1 LIDLLLFSGFISYIW
16 LTYMPYLVLS
26 TFIWTSVT
34 CTCGVC
40 TFFMFVC
47 CNQLFSWL
55 IYCYSLGSSLTYCL
69 KF

>member
-1 LIDLLLFSGFISYIW
+1 ML
-16 LTYMPYLVLS
+16 YLVLS

-34 CTCGVC
+34 CTCGRC

-47 CNQLFSWL
+47 CNQLFFWL
-55 IYCYSLGSSLTYCL
+55 IYCYSVGSSLTYCM